1 MVNVA
6 AVQPWSYGC
15 TWVLFIS
22 VLYWESVMRK
32 GALVVDLDE
41 GIANRL
47 VFFKSVV
54 LVAMPLKICQ
64 VTTSVLRFD
73 LSKKLNIPIQWPSGV
88 IRSVSFI
95 KTLTCFQ

>member
-1 MVNVA
+1 MGKV
-6 AVQPWSYGC
+6 
-15 TWVLFIS
+15 
-22 VLYWESVMRK
+22 
-32 GALVVDLDE
+32 ALVVDLEE

-54 LVAMPLKICQ
+54 LKWLLWKICQ
-64 VTTSVLRFD
+64 VTTNVLRFD
-73 LSKKLNIPIQWPSGV
+73 LSKQLNIPIQWPSGV

>member
-1 MVNVA
+1 
-6 AVQPWSYGC
+6 
-15 TWVLFIS
+15 
-22 VLYWESVMRK
+22 MRK
-32 GALVVDLDE
+32 VALVVDLDE

-47 VFFKSVV
+47 VSFLKKSGVKM
-54 LVAMPLKICQ
+54 VAMPLKICQ